1 MSVTQ
6 PYLDSVL
13 AHISQIAPVTS
24 KRMFGGAGLY
34 SDGLFFAVLD
44 NDRLYFKVDDSNRG
58 DFEAAGMGPFR
69 PFPDRP
75 DYLMQYYELP
85 AGVLD
90 DPDALAHW
98 VAKALAVAGAAA
110 ARGKKKKRKK

>member
-1 MSVTQ
+1 MSVSQ
-6 PYLDSVL
+6 AYLDSVL
-13 AHISQIAPVTS
+13 ACIGQIAPVSS

-58 DFEAAGMGPFR
+58 DFEAVGMGPFR

-75 DYLMQYYELP
+75 DYMMQYFELP
-85 AGVLD
+85 PGVLD

-98 VAKALAVAGAAA
+98 VAKAVAVARAA
-110 ARGKKKKRKK
+110 ARGKKKRKK

>member
-1 MSVTQ
+1 MSVSQT
-6 PYLDSVL
+6 YLDAVL
-13 AHISQIAPVTS
+13 DQIGQVAPATS

-58 DFEAAGMGPFR
+58 DFEAVGMGPFR

-75 DYLMQYYELP
+75 DYTMQYYELP

-98 VAKALAVAGAAA
+98 VAKAVAVAGAAA
-110 ARGKKKKRKK
+110 ARGKKKRKR

>member
-1 MSVTQ
+1 MSVSQT
-6 PYLDSVL
+6 YLDAVMD
-13 AHISQIAPVTS
+13 QIGQVAPVTS

-44 NDRLYFKVDDSNRG
+44 NDRLYFKVDDSNRD
-58 DFEAAGMGPFR
+58 DFVEAGMGPFR

-75 DYLMQYYELP
+75 DYMMQYYELP

-90 DPDALAHW
+90 DPDALVHW
-98 VAKALAVAGAAA
+98 LAKAVAVARAAA
-110 ARGKKKKRKK
+110 ARGKKKRKK